1 MTTRFQP
8 PNNPLSEHTPDAE
21 TAQIRRGIGTRSIGD
36 LLRHWQAFALL
47 VLVGAGTVY
56 AAWHLIA
63 WGWPV
68 ADVLFWSAVVLG
80 LTGAGAVWV
89 VLRMRQDFWQFGAIK
104 QYNAVKLDAY
114 RDHWATLQ
122 TQGDHYARRWY
133 REAKKPGVVI
143 GGDQVKAATAAAQ
156 SAQADA
162 AAARQEAAQI
172 AAAFAALQQ
181 QAERAVVRIAAAGEP
196 PKARVQ
202 PAERE
207 TTELPTSPPMPAP
220 RRVAYVGT
228 DEEAVMTVVFSGR
241 APSLAY
247 FKAQGWARPRWETS
261 IAILK
266 HAGILTEQGRG
277 KGLGMTADFAAMVQN
292 APADK
297 KHDVVE
303 MFLARDH
310 SPTPRTPAHSE

>member
-1 MTTRFQP
+1 
-8 PNNPLSEHTPDAE
+8 
-21 TAQIRRGIGTRSIGD
+21 
-36 LLRHWQAFALL
+36 
-47 VLVGAGTVY
+47 
-56 AAWHLIA
+56 
-63 WGWPV
+63 
-68 ADVLFWSAVVLG
+68 
-80 LTGAGAVWV
+80 
-89 VLRMRQDFWQFGAIK
+89 
-104 QYNAVKLDAY
+104 
-114 RDHWATLQ
+114 
-122 TQGDHYARRWY
+122 
-133 REAKKPGVVI
+133 
-143 GGDQVKAATAAAQ
+143 
-156 SAQADA
+156 
-162 AAARQEAAQI
+162 
-172 AAAFAALQQ
+172 
-181 QAERAVVRIAAAGEP
+181 
-196 PKARVQ
+196 
-202 PAERE
+202 
-207 TTELPTSPPMPAP
+207 MPAP

>member
-36 LLRHWQAFALL
+36 LLRHWQALALL
-47 VLVGAGTVY
+47 VLVGAGDVY

-68 ADVLFWSAVVLG
+68 LDVLFWGAVVLG
-80 LTGAGAVWV
+80 LVGAGAVWV

-104 QYNAVKLDAY
+104 EYNAVKLDAY
-114 RDHWATLQ
+114 RGHWETVQEQAT
-122 TQGDHYARRWY
+122 HYARRWY
-133 REAKKPGVVI
+133 REAKKPGIVV
-143 GGDQVKAATAAAQ
+143 GGDQIKAAAAAAETAREEATAARQ
-156 SAQADA
+156 DA
-162 AAARQEAAQI
+162 ARI
-172 AAAFAALQQ
+172 AAAFTALQQ

-196 PKARVQ
+196 PKARVAA
-202 PAERE
+202 PDDLT
-207 TTELPTSPPMPAP
+207 TTELPERPPIPAP

-277 KGLGMTADFAAMVQN
+277 KGLGMSADFAAMVQN
-292 APADK
+292 ASPDK

-303 MFLARDH
+303 TFLARDH
-310 SPTPRTPAHSE
+310 SPTPAH